1 MVKRWSYWEKTQYW
15 APADLCIIGAGITGL
30 SAAIFAKQSHPKEE
44 VIVLERGFLPEG
56 ASTKNAGFACYGS
69 LGELRDD
76 ILENGYDACLRLVK
90 ERYEGLNFLR
100 DLVPDKEMDYSSC
113 GGVELFNSEQA
124 EEWEAC
130 RKLIPQLNKDLRPVF
145 GADVYAESN
154 DYQAFSNCIGSIRSP
169 FEGSLNPAKMMQ
181 SLYRKAISLG
191 IKVYYNCEVSS
202 YKKEGGLFNLKLNQ
216 LPDLQASKLLLC
228 TNAFSTKFGNF
239 DLQAVRNMVLVSKE
253 INWPFPNAVYHAQMG
268 YFYFRRVGNR
278 LLIGGGRHLARAEET
293 SSEFGINPKVKNALL
308 QFTKNY
314 LGLEV
319 NDLFEEE
326 WSGILGVG
334 KKKEPIIEELQA
346 GLFTAFRLGGMGV
359 AIGSRTGYK
368 VVEKIYGE
376 RNII

>member
-1 MVKRWSYWEKTQYW
+1 MVKTWSYWEKTQYW

-30 SAAIFAKQSHPKEE
+30 SAAIFAKQSQPKEE
-44 VIVLERGFLPEG
+44 VVVLERGFLPEG

-69 LGELRDD
+69 VGELRDD
-76 ILENGYDACLRLVK
+76 ILENGYDACLSLVK

-100 DLVPDKEMDYSSC
+100 NLVPDLEMDYSSC
-113 GGVELFNSEQA
+113 GGVELFNHNQT
-124 EEWEAC
+124 EEWEEC
-130 RKLIPQLNKDLRPVF
+130 RKLIPKLNKDLKGDF
-145 GADVYAESN
+145 GADVYTESD
-154 DYQAFSNCIGSIRSP
+154 DYQVFSNCIGSIRSP

-191 IKVYYNCEVSS
+191 VKIFYNCEVNT
-202 YKKEGGLFNLKLNQ
+202 YEKEGDIYNLKINQ
-216 LPDLQASKLLLC
+216 LPDLQTTKLLLC
-228 TNAFSTKFGNF
+228 TNAFSTRFGDF
-239 DLQAVRNMVLVSKE
+239 DLQAVRNMVLVSKQ

-293 SSEFGINPKVKNALL
+293 GTEFGINPEVKKALL
-308 QFTKNY
+308 QFTEDY
-314 LGLEV
+314 LGLKSE
-319 NDLFEEE
+319 DLFEEE

-334 KKKEPIIEELQA
+334 KKKEPIIEELEP

-368 VVEKIYGE
+368 AVEKIYGGV
-376 RNII
+376 RTK